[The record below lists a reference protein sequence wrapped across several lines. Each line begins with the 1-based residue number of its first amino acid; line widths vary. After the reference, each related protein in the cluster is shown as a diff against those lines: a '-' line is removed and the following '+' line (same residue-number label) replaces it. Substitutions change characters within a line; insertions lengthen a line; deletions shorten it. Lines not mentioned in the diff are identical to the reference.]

1 MFRVV
6 MFDLGLTLV
15 DSQYR
20 PFAGVEE
27 ALTEISRLRTA
38 EGDPLK
44 SCLVSDFE
52 MASPPMTKV
61 TALFN
66 EYLVILERSGLR
78 RFFEPVDERVTL
90 STHAEALKPDR
101 RIFDK
106 ALQRLGMIVPLPNCL
121 FITENSTHIERA
133 RNDLNMH
140 VLQFGAG
147 SPFGFDDWREAPAL
161 IADRLRRLS

>member
-1 MFRVV
+1 M
-6 MFDLGLTLV
+6 
-15 DSQYR
+15 
-20 PFAGVEE
+20 
-27 ALTEISRLRTA
+27 
-38 EGDPLK
+38 
-44 SCLVSDFE
+44 
-52 MASPPMTKV
+52 
-61 TALFN
+61 
-66 EYLVILERSGLR
+66 
-78 RFFEPVDERVTL
+78 TL

-140 VLQFGAG
+140 VLRFGAG
-147 SPFGFDDWREAPAL
+147 SPFGFDDWHEAPAL